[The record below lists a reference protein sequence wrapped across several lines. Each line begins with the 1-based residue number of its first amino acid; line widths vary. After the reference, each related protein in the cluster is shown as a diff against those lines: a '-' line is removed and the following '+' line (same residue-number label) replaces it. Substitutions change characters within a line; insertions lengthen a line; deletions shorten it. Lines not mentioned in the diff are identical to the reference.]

1 MLERATSVALFVCKD
16 INKHKNIDE
25 NEKSIS
31 KNILLG
37 NMEGRMSGGGMVL
50 PSVWVYKERFI
61 RLVLVAVVR
70 DEYLN
75 CACLIKNSAK
85 WLIDY
90 IKNEEIFI

>member
-1 MLERATSVALFVCKD
+1 MLERAASVALFVCKD
-16 INKHKNIDE
+16 NNKYQNIDE
-25 NEKSIS
+25 NEKGNS
-31 KNILLG
+31 KIILLS
-37 NMEGRMSGGGMVL
+37 NVEGRMSGGGMVL

-75 CACLIKNSAK
+75 CACLTKNSAK